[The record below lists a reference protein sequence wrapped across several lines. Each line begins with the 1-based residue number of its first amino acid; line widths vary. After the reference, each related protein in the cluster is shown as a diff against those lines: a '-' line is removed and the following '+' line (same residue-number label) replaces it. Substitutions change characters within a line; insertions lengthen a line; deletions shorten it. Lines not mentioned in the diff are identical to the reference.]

1 MNIHKPLN
9 LNSFISLKWANDE
22 KNQSGLII
30 HDLDIEFLVSD
41 ANIIQKKFI
50 EKNCALPGSIVFMV
64 KMTELASWIS
74 KFLISTAV
82 FSKVI

>member
-50 EKNCALPGSIVFMV
+50 EKNLCIPGSIVFMV
-64 KMTELASWIS
+64 KMTDWQVEYQN
-74 KFLISTAV
+74 FLSRLLC
-82 FSKVI
+82 FQK